1 MPETQSETLSAVTR
15 PLVLRGSGFQPRLLC
30 LRRAGAGRGANR
42 AAIARRPARR
52 RFHHQGELRNGSGPV
67 SATCDFEFS
76 LHDALASGAQL
87 GSTQALT
94 ATVAAG
100 RFTVL
105 LNGAGQFGARA
116 FDGSA
121 RWLAIAVR
129 CPTGVGS
136 FVPLTPRQALTPAP
150 LALALPGLRT
160 EQNAASPN
168 VIGGHI
174 SNTVSAGVSGATI
187 GGGGES
193 AFPNTVSGGVG
204 TVSGG
209 VGNTASTGAN
219 VGGGQSNS
227 ASGDYATVGGGSEN
241 DASAAGATVD
251 GGGGRSTGGGYT
263 LEGTA
268 GQPDAGAHT
277 GGGYT
282 LDGGFWATAA
292 AALERLFL
300 PLIRG

>member
-1 MPETQSETLSAVTR
+1 MPLRHYLPLLLIGLLVVASTGGVRAQGEGPTGPQSPAAL
-15 PLVLRGSGFQPRLLC
+15 P
-30 LRRAGAGRGANR
+30 GAGFTTR
-42 AAIARRPARR
+42 ASCATAAAPSLPPATV
-52 RFHHQGELRNGSGPV
+52 Q
-67 SATCDFEFS
+67 FS

-105 LNGAGQFGARA
+105 LNGAVQFGARA

-121 RWLAIAVR
+121 RWLAIAVK

-160 EQNAASPN
+160 EQNATSPN

-174 SNTVSAGVSGATI
+174 SNTVSAGESGATI

-263 LEGTA
+263 LEGA
-268 GQPDAGAHT
+268 AVQPDAGTHT
-277 GGGYT
+277 GCGYT
-282 LDGGFWATAA
+282 LDGGFWA